1 MRSFPL
7 MWERLR
13 RFRKLEPEAR
23 RIFLRAAILLP
34 LFALSLRVRGFG
46 STQASLQRFLTAA
59 NQKTNTD
66 QEARAAL
73 TARMVRAAVHHGLG
87 RPSCLEESLAL
98 WWLLGRRG
106 IASQLRIGIRKENAQ
121 LEAHAWVEFEGVAL
135 NEPEAKHHHY
145 SAFEAEISAA
155 PPERK

>member
-1 MRSFPL
+1 LRSFPL

-13 RFRKLEPEAR
+13 RFRNLGPEAR

-34 LFALSLRVRGFG
+34 LLSLSLRVRGFG
-46 STQASLQRFLTAA
+46 GTQASLQRFLPATD
-59 NQKTNTD
+59 QETKTD
-66 QEARAAL
+66 QEACAAL
-73 TARMVRAAVHHGLG
+73 TARMVRAAVHHGVG

-98 WWLLGRRG
+98 WWLLGRQG
-106 IASQLRIGIRKENAQ
+106 VASQLRIGIRKEEAKF
-121 LEAHAWVEFEGVAL
+121 EAHAWVEFEGAAL

-145 SAFEAEISAA
+145 AAFEGEISAA